1 LFDRPWIEPRELND
15 EDFRKM
21 RLPEKYW
28 DREFEDLPSGSD
40 SDKNPAKTKIAQAL
54 DHLKHMYDKGLGYYI
69 WGQNGVGKTT
79 AGSIIL
85 KAYKRRAQTCL
96 FLKSEQI
103 RSSVFEDADFDGDH
117 TLWEWAN
124 NVGVLL
130 IDDIGKE
137 YRKEGSDSFSDSKMF
152 DLIRER
158 ISNNRP
164 TWITGNPSP
173 DTLRDMYTKSFTTLF
188 GTALMPVEARGP
200 DLRVKQAREQWDFL
214 M

>member
-1 LFDRPWIEPRELND
+1 MFDRPWIEPRELTH
-15 EDFRKM
+15 EDYKKM

-28 DREFEDLPSGSD
+28 DREFEDLPGD
-40 SDKNPAKTKIAQAL
+40 TDGGDNPAKEFISDAL
-54 DHLKHMYDKGLGYYI
+54 GNLKHMYNNGLGYYL

-79 AGSIIL
+79 AGAIIL

-96 FLKSEQI
+96 FLKSEKI
-103 RSSVFEDADFDGDH
+103 RSSVFEDSYFNENY

-137 YRKEGSDSFSDSKMF
+137 YRKEGAESFSDSKMF

-158 ISNNRP
+158 VSNNRP

-188 GTALMPVEARGP
+188 GSALMPVEARGP
-200 DLRVKQAREQWDFL
+200 DLRVKQAREKWNFI